1 MRRFVLAAGGI
12 LATFGTLLPVQA
24 QSDGVANWLA
34 TMRQVQREGA
44 GNRAASQAWSEL
56 TASADAYQLPAILAA
71 LDDADP
77 LAANWIR
84 AAVDTIAERHVQS
97 GEPLPTA
104 GLEQFLHDQ
113 QHNPRA
119 RRLAYEWI
127 ARVDPAAPDRLIPQM
142 LNDPSLELRR
152 DAVARVIA
160 DAAAAA
166 DNSQPADAIA
176 TYREALDAAR
186 DLDQVK
192 LIAEALAM
200 LEQPVDL
207 AHHFG
212 FVMDWHLIGPFDSSQ
227 GVGFDAVYSPEETID
242 LAAEYD
248 GSAGRVHWLAHHTDD
263 EYGSV
268 DLNKAIGKHMGVAG
282 YAMAEFLSDKQ
293 QPADV
298 RVGSGNAVKV
308 WLNGKLLASADTYHT
323 NDVTDQYVGRG
334 ELKKGKNV
342 ILLKILQNEQTEDW
356 AQDWK
361 YQCRVCDPLGKA
373 IHATDR
379 PGPGI
384 PKRPATAQASTE

>member
-1 MRRFVLAAGGI
+1 MRRFVLAACGI
-12 LATFGTLLPVQA
+12 LATCGMAAPAHA
-24 QSDGVANWLA
+24 QSDSVAQWLA
-34 TMRQVQREGA
+34 TMQQVQREGA
-44 GNRAASQAWSEL
+44 GNRAAQRAWSEL
-56 TASADAYQLPAILAA
+56 ASSADAYQLPTILAA

-97 GEPLPTA
+97 GDPLPTE
-104 GLEQFLHDQ
+104 GLEKFLHEK

-127 ARVDPAAPDRLIPQM
+127 ARVDPAAPDRLIPRM
-142 LNDPSLELRR
+142 LDDPSLELRR
-152 DAVARVIA
+152 EAVERVIA
-160 DAAAAA
+160 DATAAA
-166 DNSQPADAIA
+166 DKQQTGEAIS
-176 TYREALDAAR
+176 TYREALVAAR

-192 LIAEALAM
+192 LIAEALAK

-212 FVMDWHLIGPFDSSQ
+212 FVMDWQLIGPFDSSK
-227 GVGFDAVYSPEETID
+227 GVGFDAVYPPEKEID

-248 GSAGRVHWLAHHTDD
+248 GSAGRVKWVAHQTED

-268 DLNKAIGKHMGVAG
+268 DLNKAIGKHMGAAG

-293 QPADV
+293 QHADV

-323 NDVTDQYVGRG
+323 NDVIDQYVGHG
-334 ELKKGKNV
+334 ELKKGMNV
-342 ILLKILQNEQTEDW
+342 ILVKICQNEQTEDW

-361 YQCRVCDPLGKA
+361 YQLRVCDPLGKA
-373 IHATDR
+373 IHSTDR
-379 PGPGI
+379 PGPN